1 MVSQAP
7 RIATG
12 PTRRHDEPVQPLHL
26 PARVRPVRLRRL
38 PKLRPVRLRRLPKL
52 RPVRLRR
59 PPRVRPEGGRASA
72 TGGVRPGPGLAGR
85 SQA

>member
-12 PTRRHDEPVQPLHL
+12 PTRRHNEPVQPLHL

-38 PKLRPVRLRRLPKL
+38 PTVRPVRLRRLP
-52 RPVRLRR
+52 
-59 PPRVRPEGGRASA
+59 RVRPEAGRAGA
-72 TGGVRPGPGLAGR
+72 TGGVRSGPGLAGR